1 MARKNVT
8 AGVREVRN
16 SLFKDE
22 CRRYAPAL
30 KMEDLLPH
38 RAGIRAQAVRAD
50 GTLVH
55 DFALIQT
62 DRMLHVLNAP
72 SPAATSAL
80 AIGLE
85 LSDRLT
91 RGRITGNG

>member
-1 MARKNVT
+1 MAKRNVGT
-8 AGVREVRN
+8 GLREVRN
-16 SLFKDE
+16 SLFKLCYLDA

-30 KMEDLLPH
+30 EITDLLPYP
-38 RAGIRAQAVRAD
+38 AGIRAQAVSAN

-62 DRMLHVLNAP
+62 ARTLHVLNAP

-80 AIGLE
+80 AIGRE
-85 LSDRLT
+85 LTVRLQ
-91 RGRITGNG
+91 RGA